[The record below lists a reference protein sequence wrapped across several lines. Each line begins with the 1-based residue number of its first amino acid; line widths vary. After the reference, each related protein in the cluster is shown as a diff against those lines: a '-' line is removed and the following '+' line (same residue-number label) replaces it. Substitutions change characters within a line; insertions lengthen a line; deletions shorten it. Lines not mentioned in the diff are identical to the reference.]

1 MKLTDTQ
8 INYFVSNVLRLPP
21 GKRKEYVKQLDF
33 LIERLTAKINN
44 DGSFRVKGFK
54 KTGSLVKGTV
64 LRPKGDDGVD
74 GDVAVYLDLSE
85 SDKSDIALLH
95 KIILKLARAIYPL
108 KKDED
113 FEVQPRTL
121 GIHFRDSG
129 LDVDLVPIVPIPGK
143 PGYGWQ
149 PSSQQGDPV
158 NTSVDGQLAFIKK
171 RSDADP
177 LYRALVR
184 LGKKWRNNNDSG
196 SPSGCSWS
204 RRKPRRGVA
213 TVFPVCRAVQTLGA
227 DQIC

>member
-1 MKLTDTQ
+1 MGLDKMKLTDTQ

-95 KIILKLARAIYPL
+95 KIILKLARAI
-108 KKDED
+108 
-113 FEVQPRTL
+113 
-121 GIHFRDSG
+121 
-129 LDVDLVPIVPIPGK
+129 
-143 PGYGWQ
+143 
-149 PSSQQGDPV
+149 
-158 NTSVDGQLAFIKK
+158 
-171 RSDADP
+171 
-177 LYRALVR
+177 
-184 LGKKWRNNNDSG
+184 
-196 SPSGCSWS
+196 
-204 RRKPRRGVA
+204 
-213 TVFPVCRAVQTLGA
+213 
-227 DQIC
+227 